1 MFMVNVGTWILRLG
15 LKFEPRKNPSKT
27 DRLGLKFD
35 TQTEGLGKY
44 IPNMDPMGISSPQRV
59 GNLRSRMLLIRVVF
73 SYTKWAPFKT

>member
-15 LKFEPRKNPSKT
+15 LKFEPRKNPSET

-44 IPNMDPMGISSPQRV
+44 
-59 GNLRSRMLLIRVVF
+59 
-73 SYTKWAPFKT
+73 